1 MTGQP
6 PSSVSLETLDKERV
20 LHPATSIADHLR
32 TGPRIM
38 AEGAGLTLTDTAGR
52 RYLDAVAGLW
62 CVAIG
67 YGRTEVAEAMAA
79 QSRRLAFYHTFTSMS
94 NEPQIRLADRLLALA
109 PGRMSKVFF
118 GTSGS
123 EANDTQVKLV
133 WYYNNL
139 RGRPR
144 KKKIIARRDGFHGT
158 TVAAASLTG
167 IEAFHRAFDLPL
179 PQILHTS
186 PAYHYRHAA
195 PGQSEEDYASA
206 LAAELEQLIEREG
219 PDTVAAFIA
228 EPVMGA
234 GGVVPPPRGY
244 FEKIQRVLRRYDV
257 LMIADEVICGFGRL
271 GRMFGSE
278 VYGIEPDLVT
288 VAKQLTSGYFPLSA
302 CFVSEE
308 IWNALREG
316 SSELGPF
323 AHGFTYSG
331 HPVGAAAA
339 LANLDIV
346 LGEDLVGNAARVG
359 PYLQECL
366 RSKLAGHPLVGD
378 VRGVGLIAGV
388 ELVAD
393 RATRELY
400 PSVVKVAPR
409 IAQGCMED
417 GLIVRALPGGHVIA
431 LSPPLCITRVQVDE
445 IVDGLA
451 RAIERVGDELTREG
465 AGHRR
470 S

>member
-1 MTGQP
+1 MTPERQSTVP
-6 PSSVSLETLDKERV
+6 LETLDRERV

-79 QSRRLAFYHTFTSMS
+79 QSRRLAFYHTFSSMS
-94 NEPQIRLADRLLALA
+94 NEPQIRLADRLLSFA

-144 KKKIIARRDGFHGT
+144 KKKIIARRDGFHGS
-158 TVAAASLTG
+158 TVAAGSLTG

-186 PAYHYRHAA
+186 PAYYYRHGA
-195 PGQSEEDYASA
+195 PGQSEEDYSTG
-206 LAAELEQLIEREG
+206 LAAELEQLIQREG

-244 FEKIQRVLRRYDV
+244 FEKVQRVLRAHDV
-257 LMIADEVICGFGRL
+257 LMIVDEVICGFGRL

-278 VYGIEPDLVT
+278 VYGIEPDLIT

-302 CFVSEE
+302 CLVSEE
-308 IWNALREG
+308 IWSALRDG
-316 SSELGPF
+316 SPEIGPF

-339 LANLDIV
+339 MANLDIV
-346 LGEDLVGNAARVG
+346 LGEDLVGNAARMG
-359 PYLQECL
+359 PYLQERL
-366 RSKLAGHPLVGD
+366 RTALADHSLVGD

-393 RATRELY
+393 KAARRSFDPELR
-400 PSVVKVAPR
+400 VGLRVA
-409 IAQGCMED
+409 QHCMED
-417 GLIVRALPGGHVIA
+417 GLIVRPLPGGHVIA
-431 LSPPLCITRVQVDE
+431 LSPPLCITRAQVDQV
-445 IVDGLA
+445 VDGLA
-451 RAIERVGDELTREG
+451 RGLDRVRDELPR
-465 AGHRR
+465 
-470 S
+470 